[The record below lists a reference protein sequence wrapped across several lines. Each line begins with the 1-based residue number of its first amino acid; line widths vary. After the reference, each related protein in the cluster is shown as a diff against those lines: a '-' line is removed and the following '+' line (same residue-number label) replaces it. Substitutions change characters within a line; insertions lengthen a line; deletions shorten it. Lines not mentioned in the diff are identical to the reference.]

1 MDTHV
6 LRTLDFSVAASSV
19 VAEGGGNRRGVS
31 RSIFHGSGLSRA
43 KPRRRNPKFRL
54 KHGDPEARRERTG
67 GWLAAVVFIVVM
79 VAQLARVA
87 LAGTDIPRSD
97 AGDVEGALSGVVRR
111 DVAGGK
117 FLSDAS

>member
-1 MDTHV
+1 M
-6 LRTLDFSVAASSV
+6 
-19 VAEGGGNRRGVS
+19 
-31 RSIFHGSGLSRA
+31 SRA